1 MAGCVTIST
10 DIGSLN
16 TTVGNHGILLSNDLM
31 NDEIAIEVIK
41 IMKNDKLKEETI
53 KKGYEWALKQDWSII
68 KDEWLKLFNHKKYLL
83 F

>member
-1 MAGCVTIST
+1 MAS
-10 DIGSLN
+10 
-16 TTVGNHGILLSNDLM
+16 
-31 NDEIAIEVIK
+31 EVIK